1 MVCGHCPAI
10 VHHLDYLIFRESLIE
25 IDPAL
30 LAAPPE
36 LAVLTMDLP
45 DSNGESIE
53 SVRPTLVPIAYISL
67 GIATSSM
74 GRKVCLA

>member
-1 MVCGHCPAI
+1 MYSADTC
-10 VHHLDYLIFRESLIE
+10 R

-45 DSNGESIE
+45 DSDGESIE